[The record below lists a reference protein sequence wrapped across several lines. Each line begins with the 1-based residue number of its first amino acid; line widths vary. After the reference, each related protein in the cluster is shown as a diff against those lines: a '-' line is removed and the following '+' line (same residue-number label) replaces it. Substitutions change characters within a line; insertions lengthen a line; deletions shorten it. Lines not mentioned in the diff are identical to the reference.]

1 MFIATVVVSVLLAA
15 MVAFSAA
22 RKLSHAPAVVESY
35 RRAGVPE
42 DKLDILALTLLAG
55 VVGLLGGLAWAPIGV
70 AAAGCLIGYF
80 ALAIVAHL
88 RHNDAANL
96 PTPLVLAIV
105 AAATL
110 ALRIASS

>member
-15 MVAFSAA
+15 MVAFSAV
-22 RKLSHAPAVVESY
+22 RKLSHKPEVVATY

-42 DKLDILALTLLAG
+42 DKLNILALTLLSG

-70 AAAGCLIGYF
+70 AAAGCLTGYF

-88 RHNDAANL
+88 RANDAANL
-96 PTPLVLAIV
+96 TTPLVLAIL
-105 AAATL
+105 AAVTL
-110 ALRIASS
+110 ALRLASS

>member
-1 MFIATVVVSVLLAA
+1 MFIATVVVTVLFAA

-22 RKLSHAPAVVESY
+22 RKLSHKPDVVAAY

-42 DKLDILALTLLAG
+42 DKLNILAFTLLAG

-70 AAAGCLIGYF
+70 AAAGCFMGYF

-88 RHNDAANL
+88 RANDVANL
-96 PTPLVLAIV
+96 PTPLALAILAV
-105 AAATL
+105 ATL
-110 ALRIASS
+110 ALRLAST